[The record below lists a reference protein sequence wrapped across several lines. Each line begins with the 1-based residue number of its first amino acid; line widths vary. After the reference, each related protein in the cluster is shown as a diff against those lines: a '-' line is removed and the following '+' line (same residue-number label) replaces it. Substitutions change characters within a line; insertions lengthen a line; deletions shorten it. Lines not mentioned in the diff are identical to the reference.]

1 MTSEHRTFT
10 SCLAVSTLMMTT
22 TLFFNGELNT
32 TQAALADSTR
42 DWATL
47 VQTVEMVTLAL
58 VARHAPRAVNPFP
71 LTAAAAACAV
81 VGASLAGVGMGAGS
95 PALLTVGVC
104 LTSSSTAWASIL
116 WIVLCSALRF
126 RSMLV
131 CFVGGDLLAIPL
143 ALALSCGGYPF
154 VLACYAAAIVA
165 VLAFCGPRTRDAFA
179 EFARAEA
186 AVDAQ
191 VTRPRAILPLAHN
204 LFVYIFAFSL
214 AYGFAM
220 RYEHASGG
228 LLTHWFIAATLA
240 GIVVYA
246 LSSKAGPRA
255 DTLFNLAS
263 ALLVVGFLL
272 VLLDDERLALPAS
285 VSLLC
290 SETVFCELMSLS
302 LCAIAARNRSNV
314 LSAIAWGYAAYFA
327 GIEAGAQLG
336 LAVTALSADAGL
348 ASRSMVAAV
357 LGSIVLYT
365 LLSIRD
371 FGFDKTI
378 AAVEPEPEG
387 QPETPVEIRYTD
399 RVEARCDELV
409 AQLGLTEREADVFRL
424 LARGNNTLRIQEE
437 LAITKNTLKYHARH
451 IYEKAG
457 VHSQQELIDLL

>member
-1 MTSEHRTFT
+1 MENNHRAFIA
-10 SCLAVSTLMMTT
+10 CLAVT
-22 TLFFNGELNT
+22 TLTMVTTVFFNGVLNT
-32 TQAALADSTR
+32 TQSSLTDSAR

-47 VQTVEMVTLAL
+47 VQVVETVALAL
-58 VARHAPRAVNPFP
+58 VARHAPRAVNPRP
-71 LTAAAAACAV
+71 VTAVAVACAV
-81 VGASLAGVGMGAGS
+81 AGASLAGTGVAAGN
-95 PALLTVGVC
+95 AAMVTVGVC
-104 LTSSSTAWASIL
+104 LTSSAVAWASIL
-116 WIVLCSALRF
+116 WIVLCSVLPF

-143 ALALSCGGYPF
+143 ALALSGGGYPF
-154 VLACYAAAIVA
+154 VLACYAAIIVA
-165 VLAFCGPRTRDAFA
+165 VLVFCGRHTRGAFA
-179 EFARAEA
+179 GFAQAEA

-220 RYEHASGG
+220 RYENASGT
-228 LLTHWFIAATLA
+228 LLTHWFIAAVLA
-240 GIVVYA
+240 GIIVYA
-246 LSSKAGPRA
+246 LSSKKGPRA

-263 ALLVVGFLL
+263 TLLVAGFLL
-272 VLLDDERLALPAS
+272 VLLDDARLAAPAS
-285 VSLLC
+285 ISLLC

-314 LSAIAWGYAAYFA
+314 LSSIAWGYAAYFA
-327 GIEAGAQLG
+327 GIESGAQLG

-348 ASRSMVAAV
+348 ASRSMVASV
-357 LGSIVLYT
+357 LGGIVLYT

-378 AAVEPEPEG
+378 AAVEPEPEAR
-387 QPETPVEIRYTD
+387 PSAPVEVRYTD
-399 RVEARCDELV
+399 RVDARCDELV

-451 IYEKAG
+451 IYEKTG